1 MTIPPDRVTVN
12 NLFIKRPNIHVGTTG
27 TLVRQAAIRPCLI
40 QHLQI
45 TSRVLLMREI
55 L

>member
-27 TLVRQAAIRPCLI
+27 TPL
-40 QHLQI
+40 
-45 TSRVLLMREI
+45 TRVEMATLGTPVYGKPI
-55 L
+55 ATHSS